1 VRSRFVRSTLIVVLS
16 SITVLSLILLWIN
29 QRAIEDE
36 YQRRVHAEAERL
48 AEQFD
53 SIHDNT
59 LVQKRLD
66 AWAQPERA
74 VTVTTLDGRRLSDGV
89 IVSDPA
95 FSSKAETTDGR
106 SVGVVWSGSEARAG
120 EVWSALLILGIG
132 ALTAAVAVAVT
143 WRQSGRVVAPLA
155 SLADTASRLG
165 SGDARP
171 ADVRYG
177 VAELD
182 AVAAALDASAARI
195 NQLVS
200 QERELTVDVSH
211 QLRTPLTA
219 LSMRLDEVLVAED
232 LEAARAEAVAAQEQV
247 ARLTGVVVSLLGDGD
262 HDAEGDDAVSLDAVV
277 DQQVREWTP
286 AFEAA
291 GRALDVIG
299 VEGLTVHGSPGG
311 VAQVLA
317 TLLENSL
324 AHGAGTTTITRRRAA
339 GALVLEVCD
348 EGPGVPA
355 GLAGQVFER
364 SVSGTGGTGV
374 GLALAQSTA
383 HEFGG
388 QLQLLDARS
397 ARFALFLSEA

>member
-1 VRSRFVRSTLIVVLS
+1 VRARFVRSTLIVVLS

-36 YQRRVHAEAERL
+36 YQRRAHAEAERL
-48 AEQFD
+48 AQQFSVIQD
-53 SIHDNT
+53 DT
-59 LVQKRLD
+59 QVQDRLD
-66 AWAQPERA
+66 ESARPEHS
-74 VTVTTLDGRRLSDGV
+74 VTVTTPDGRRLNDGV
-89 IVSDPA
+89 VTPDPA
-95 FSSKAETTDGR
+95 FRSTASTADGWA
-106 SVGVVWSGSEARAG
+106 VTVVWGGSEARTG

-132 ALTAAVAVAVT
+132 ALTAAVAVVVT

-171 ADVRYG
+171 AGMRYG

-219 LSMRLDEVLVAED
+219 LSMRLDEILVAED
-232 LEAARAEAVAAQEQV
+232 LDAARAEAVAAQEQV

-262 HDAEGDDAVSLDAVV
+262 HGAEGDAAVLLDAVV

-291 GRALDVIG
+291 GRTLDVVG
-299 VEGLTVHGSPGG
+299 VEGLTVHASRGG

-339 GALVLEVCD
+339 GALVLEVSD
-348 EGPGVPA
+348 EGPGVPP
-355 GLAGQVFER
+355 GLAGQVFQR

-388 QLQLLDARS
+388 QLQLIDARS